1 MVGEVSIT
9 LKGEIMKIAID
20 SVFVPDQEAALK
32 FYPEVL
38 GFQKKHDFPVGKY
51 KWLTVVSP
59 EQPDGPELL
68 LEPDEHPAAK
78 AFKKA
83 LMQDG
88 IPFRVFGVDDV
99 QKEYERLSSLGVKFT
114 MKPRKM
120 GPATLAVFDDTCGN
134 LIQIAQKDESLS

>member
-1 MVGEVSIT
+1 
-9 LKGEIMKIAID
+9 MKIAID

-32 FYPEVL
+32 FYTEVL

-99 QKEYERLSSLGVKFT
+99 QQEYERLTSLGVKFT
-114 MKPRKM
+114 MKPHKM
-120 GPATLAVFDDTCGN
+120 GPATIAVFDDSCGN
-134 LIQIAQKDESLS
+134 LIQIAQKDESRS